1 MVSIAQNREDT
12 NPRTIGSLMQ
22 ESPVAVVTGGS
33 RGIGRGIAL
42 ALASCGHDIV
52 LNYARN
58 EEAARATA
66 AQITERGRVCRMVRG
81 DVSRIEDHPGILEA
95 ASRGFGRVDLLV
107 NNAGIAPRVRLDL
120 LETSPESYDEVM
132 STNLRGPMFL
142 TQAFARR
149 MLELKKG
156 GTVPHPRIVFISSIS
171 AYVASP
177 SRGEYCISKAGLA
190 MLAQLFAARL
200 AGEGIPV
207 FEVRPGIIATDMT
220 AKVKG
225 KYDTLIAEGLV
236 PQGRW
241 GTPEDV
247 GRAVAAIARGDLDFS
262 TGQVIEVGGGFS
274 MRVL

>member
-1 MVSIAQNREDT
+1 
-12 NPRTIGSLMQ
+12 MQ

-42 ALASCGHDIV
+42 ELASSGYNIV

-66 AQITERGRVCRMVRG
+66 AQIMERGRGCRIVQG
-81 DVSRIEDHPGILEA
+81 DISKIEDHPGILEA
-95 ASRGFGRVDLLV
+95 ASREFGRIDLLV

-120 LETSPESYDEVM
+120 LETTPESFDEVM
-132 STNLRGPMFL
+132 ATNLRGPLFL

-149 MLELKKG
+149 MLELKKA
-156 GTVPHPRIVFISSIS
+156 GTVPQPRIVFISSIS

-190 MLAQLFAARL
+190 MVSQLFAARL
-200 AGEGIPV
+200 AEAGIPV
-207 FEVRPGIIATDMT
+207 FEVRPGIIDTDMT

-225 KYDTLIAEGLV
+225 KYDALIAGGLV